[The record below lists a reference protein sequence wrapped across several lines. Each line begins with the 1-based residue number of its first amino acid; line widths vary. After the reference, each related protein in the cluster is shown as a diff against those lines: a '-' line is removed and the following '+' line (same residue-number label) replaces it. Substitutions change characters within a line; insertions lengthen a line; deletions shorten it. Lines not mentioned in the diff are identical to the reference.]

1 MALVF
6 LKYLLDNIF
15 LIQILFL
22 YLLYNKNK
30 LIMKN
35 ETVSQYNR
43 IKKAQA
49 RWNRENPEKQMNF
62 ATFLDKYEKTNS
74 RFKR

>member
-1 MALVF
+1 
-6 LKYLLDNIF
+6 
-15 LIQILFL
+15 
-22 YLLYNKNK
+22 
-30 LIMKN
+30 MKN